1 MESSLTSHLLSPPS
15 SATSLTSSS
24 SSKYTNSK
32 PTLTQRFLRPISL
45 YPKTILLLYF
55 ILACACLAWPTRN
68 FTPNTDSSFVAPTD
82 SMSGD
87 AEDRYSELYGGEG
100 GIDMVV
106 LLKVRKEN
114 VPQGRQRRGGP
125 AHTWMLTA
133 QKLTN
138 YLPSPLPPPP
148 TTTEQEHFL
157 PHNRISP
164 RGHLRLCPYQ
174 LFQHPFLFLRSPF
187 HHTGLLHPLK
197 RLLHHRV
204 LAR

>member
-15 SATSLTSSS
+15 SATSSTSSS

-87 AEDRYSELYGGEG
+87 AEDRYTELYGGEG

-106 LLKVRKEN
+106 LLKVRK
-114 VPQGRQRRGGP
+114 GLSLRGGNVEGEQ
-125 AHTWMLTA
+125 HMDVNGTKINEL
-133 QKLTN
+133 
-138 YLPSPLPPPP
+138 SPLPPPP
-148 TTTEQEHFL
+148 SPHYHRARTL
-157 PHNRISP
+157 PP
-164 RGHLRLCPYQ
+164 Q
-174 LFQHPFLFLRSPF
+174 
-187 HHTGLLHPLK
+187 
-197 RLLHHRV
+197 
-204 LAR
+204 